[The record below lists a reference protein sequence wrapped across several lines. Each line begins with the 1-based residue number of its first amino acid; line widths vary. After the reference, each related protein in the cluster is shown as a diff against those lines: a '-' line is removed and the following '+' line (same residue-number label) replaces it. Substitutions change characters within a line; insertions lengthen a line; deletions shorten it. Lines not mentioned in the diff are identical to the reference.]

1 MKDIPEITGMRGYA
15 SQAVIFFH
23 FFTISAVL
31 RGFAL
36 SAIPLSWNS
45 GVDFFFV
52 LSGFLLSTPFFENKK
67 TSIKSY
73 YIRRA
78 FRILPLYYLSLFVT
92 LVFFG
97 QGVSNQDIFTSLFF
111 LQSFNPFTFDQVN
124 GVYWTLVI
132 EEIFYATLPLF
143 IFFFRGNR
151 WMYALPACVAISTFY
166 RVIVAT
172 MYQNNLFYENF
183 YLWQYPSYIEHFA
196 IGMTI
201 GNLFVTRRFY
211 ERKQVGNESKL
222 ILTIALIFVTQYI
235 AGLFFNVQ
243 GYNYPLANLIFASEY
258 GALLYFTL
266 TSPLASFVRKIF
278 TNSFA
283 QFLGKISYST
293 YVWHLPIESTLFLLR
308 LPVFEWLVL
317 SYALSMSL
325 SIFSYHYVEQTFL
338 KLRYRFVPS
347 DKAPF
352 AKQRVPHGPLPSP
365 ISSRIQSSK
374 LESNPE

>member
-31 RGFAL
+31 RGLAF

-67 TSIKSY
+67 TSLKSY

-97 QGVSNQDIFTSLFF
+97 QGVTNQDIYTSLFF
-111 LQSFNPFTFDQVN
+111 LQSFNPYTFDQVN

-143 IFFFRGNR
+143 IIFFRGNR
-151 WMYALPACVAISTFY
+151 WMYALPACIAISTFY

-172 MYQNNLFYENF
+172 MYGNNLFYENF

-196 IGMTI
+196 IGITI
-201 GNLFVTRRFY
+201 GNLFVTRRVY
-211 ERKQVGNESKL
+211 ELKQVGNESKL
-222 ILTIALIFVTQYI
+222 ALTIVLIFVTQYI

-266 TSPLASFVRKIF
+266 SSPLTSWIRKIF

-293 YVWHLPIESTLFLLR
+293 YVWHLPIEATLFFFRFPLI
-308 LPVFEWLVL
+308 EWLVA
-317 SYALSMSL
+317 SYILAMSL
-325 SIFSYHYVEQTFL
+325 SIFTYYYVEQTFQ
-338 KLRYRFVPS
+338 KLRYRIVPS
-347 DKAPF
+347 EKVQLG
-352 AKQRVPHGPLPSP
+352 KQRESVPHGSFPSP
-365 ISSRIQSSK
+365 ISSKMRSTK
-374 LESNPE
+374 T